1 MNTHV
6 IKKECKPSIRQ
17 KFYAKKTIFFI
28 LTLIVFIS
36 FTVKRLPMQ
45 SEDYQFSLLIFIGFA
60 ASFLGTLAGGAA
72 LITIPAMMLTGIP
85 IQTSIATNKFSS
97 GIAAISSVFYLI
109 QHKQLKAKAI
119 LRNVFI
125 AFSGGICGALLTA
138 QVAEQTMNIAA
149 FFLLCFALLVT
160 VKNKDWTSSIDIN
173 KTFPPST
180 KTSLYIPFWVAVYD
194 GGFGPGSST
203 FSIIYYLKNFHN
215 YMKAVQM
222 TRVLILGSC
231 TGGFIV
237 FYQTGFINWSYAISM
252 GIGSILGSQIGL
264 LCLPKIPQKIAKY
277 LLLSIIFLLIV
288 QMFYK
293 LFY

>member
-1 MNTHV
+1 MNTHI
-6 IKKECKPSIRQ
+6 IKKEIHPSIRQ
-17 KFYAKKTIFFI
+17 KSYAKKTIFFI
-28 LTLIVFIS
+28 FALTLFIS
-36 FTVKRLPMQ
+36 CTFESKLLP
-45 SEDYQFSLLIFIGFA
+45 SIDYQFFLLIFIGLI

-109 QHKQLKAKAI
+109 QHKQLKAKSI
-119 LRNVFI
+119 LRNVLI

-138 QVAEQTMNIAA
+138 QVAEQTMNIVA

-160 VKNKDWTSSIDIN
+160 VKNKDWTDSIAIN
-173 KTFPPST
+173 KTLSSST
-180 KTSLYIPFWVAVYD
+180 KANLYIPFLVTIYD

-203 FSIIYYLKNFHN
+203 FGIIYYLKNFHN

-252 GIGSILGSQIGL
+252 GIGSIIGSQIGL
-264 LCLPKIPQKIAKY
+264 LCLPHIPQKIAQR
-277 LLLSIIFLLIV
+277 LLLSIILLLIG